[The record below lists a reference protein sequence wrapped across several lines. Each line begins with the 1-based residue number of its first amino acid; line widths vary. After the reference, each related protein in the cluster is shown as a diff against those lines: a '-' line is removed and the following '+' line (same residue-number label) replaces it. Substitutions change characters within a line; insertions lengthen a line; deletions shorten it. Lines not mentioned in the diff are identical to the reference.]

1 MKKYL
6 ALLLIA
12 VLLLGGCVKKG
23 EEKPNDN
30 TENQVKTIDFNFK
43 YEGKT
48 YNLGEVFDS
57 KNYAEPVEYSEV
69 PSCAFEGI
77 DKTYKYDHFEVTTYP
92 VDGEEKLYIIYF
104 LDDEVS
110 TNEGLKI
117 SDTFEDMIN
126 TYGNDFYRE
135 VNLYTYSEGKKNIN
149 IIVQNDFVTSIEYSY
164 SVN

>member
-6 ALLLIA
+6 AMLLIA
-12 VLLLGGCVKKG
+12 LLILGGCAKKD
-23 EEKPNDN
+23 ENKPNDN
-30 TENQVKTIDFNFK
+30 TGTQVKKTDFDFK
-43 YEGKT
+43 YAGKT
-48 YNLGEVFDS
+48 YTLGEVFNSND
-57 KNYAEPVEYSEV
+57 YDQPLDYSEV

-77 DKTYKYDHFEVTTYP
+77 DKTYKYEHFEVTTYP
-92 VDGEEKLYIIYF
+92 VDGEEKLYLIYF
-104 LDDEVS
+104 LDDEVT

-117 SDTFEDMIN
+117 SDTYEDMIN
-126 TYGNDFYRE
+126 IYGNDYYRE